1 MSTQHFFVALPKQC
15 ILPSKKLFLVL
26 QTFVKEP
33 SYVKATFLCRFA
45 KIVHTPSKKLLFV
58 SKTFVKA
65 PSYVNATFLCRV
77 VKKNRLIT
85 MRPQPNY
92 LTLVLIQLIL
102 LNFDQKIGLSKHYY
116 MSTQH
121 FFVALPKQVNYNEI
135 TTQLFDFG
143 ADPACST

>member
-1 MSTQHFFVALPKQC
+1 M
-15 ILPSKKLFLVL
+15 
-26 QTFVKEP
+26 TFVKAP
-33 SYVKATFLCRFA
+33 SYVNATFLCRVAKKKTRLIQWDHNSIIWVWCWPIKAPSYVNATFFCRFA
-45 KIVHTPSKKLLFV
+45 KIVQTPSKKLLFV

-92 LTLVLIQLIL
+92 LTLVLTQLIL

-116 MSTQH
+116 MSTQN
-121 FFVALPKQVNYNEI
+121 FFVALPK
-135 TTQLFDFG
+135 
-143 ADPACST
+143 

>member
-1 MSTQHFFVALPKQC
+1 MRSQLNYLT
-15 ILPSKKLFLVL
+15 LVL
-26 QTFVKEP
+26 TQLVLLNFDQKGFVKAP
-33 SYVKATFLCRFA
+33 SYVNATFFCRFA
-45 KIVHTPSKKLLFV
+45 KIVQTPSKKLLFV

-92 LTLVLIQLIL
+92 LTLVQTQLIL

-121 FFVALPKQVNYNEI
+121 FFVALPK
-135 TTQLFDFG
+135 
-143 ADPACST
+143 